1 MTTFPPSVQSRVVTD
16 EDVKRTYAADAGP
29 APREPSRDVPSA
41 YTVVRARDVAD
52 VVAVLQHAQAT
63 GTPVVPQGARTSR
76 VGGARATEG
85 CIVLNVEALDAIETV
100 DPVEGIAVVGP
111 GVVNANLKTAAAA
124 AGLFYGPDPA
134 STGTCTIGGNVA
146 TNAGGLCCL
155 KYGVTADWVTALDV
169 VLPGGEVMRTG
180 HRTAKGVTG
189 LDLTGL
195 LVGSEGTLGVVTRVV
210 TRLLPA
216 PDPAL
221 TALATFGS
229 LDDAVRAVV
238 TLRLDR
244 HRPSLLEI
252 LDRASLEAVQAF
264 GDYGFPADADA
275 VLLVQSDRP
284 GHAAEDVARYGE
296 LMTGTGALEVAVAE
310 DRQEADLLLQ
320 GRRVLS
326 TAIEALGS
334 RIAEDVCV
342 PVGRLG
348 DYVRGAA
355 EVSERLG
362 VRIPVSGHAGDGN
375 LHPSIV
381 YPAGDDDARRLAWGA
396 FDELMRLGLSL
407 GGTVAGEHGI
417 GSVKRRWFAA
427 EVGPREVE
435 RQRAIKAVF
444 DPSGIMNPEVVF
456 GGGRWATRPGST
468 ST

>member
-1 MTTFPPSVQSRVVTD
+1 MTD

-29 APREPSRDVPSA
+29 EPRDPGRDA
-41 YTVVRARDVAD
+41 DFEYTVVRARDVAD
-52 VVAVLQHAQAT
+52 VVAVLEHAEAT

-76 VGGARATEG
+76 VGGARATDG

-100 DPVEGIAVVGP
+100 DPLEGIAVVGP
-111 GVVNANLKTAAAA
+111 GVVNADLKAAAA
-124 AGLFYGPDPA
+124 EAGLFYGPDPA
-134 STGTCTIGGNVA
+134 STATCTIGGNVA

-180 HRTAKGVTG
+180 HRTFKGVAG
-189 LDLTGL
+189 YDLTGL
-195 LVGSEGTLGVVTRVV
+195 VVGSEGTLGVVTRVV
-210 TRLLPA
+210 TRLVPA

-229 LDDAVRAVV
+229 LDAALQGVV
-238 TLRLDR
+238 ALRLDR

-252 LDRASLEAVQAF
+252 MDAASIAAVEAF
-264 GDYGFPADADA
+264 GDFGFPAGCEA

-296 LMTGTGALEVAVAE
+296 LLTAAGAVDVAVAD
-310 DRQEADLLLQ
+310 DRQEAELLLQ

-326 TAIEALGS
+326 TAVEAMGA

-342 PVGRLG
+342 PVGRLA

-355 EVSERLG
+355 EVSGRFA

-381 YPAGDDDARRLAWGA
+381 YPYGDDEARGRAWEA

-417 GSVKRRWFAA
+417 GSVKRRWLVK
-427 EVGPREVE
+427 EVGPREVA
-435 RQRAIKAVF
+435 RQQAVKAVF
-444 DPSGIMNPEVVF
+444 DPSGIMNPEAVF
-456 GGGRWATRPGST
+456 GTRGPTGRTAGSN
-468 ST
+468 

>member
-1 MTTFPPSVQSRVVTD
+1 MATFPRSVQSRVVTD
-16 EDVKRTYAADAGP
+16 DDVKRTYAADAGP
-29 APREPSRDVPSA
+29 APREPARDVPSD

-52 VVAVLQHAQAT
+52 VVAVLEHAQAT

-100 DPVEGIAVVGP
+100 DPLEGIAVVGP
-111 GVVNANLKTAAAA
+111 GVVNAALKAAAA
-124 AGLFYGPDPA
+124 EAGLFYGPDPA
-134 STGTCTIGGNVA
+134 STATCTIGGNVA

-155 KYGVTADWVTALDV
+155 KYGVTADWVQALDV

-189 LDLTGL
+189 YDLTGL

-210 TRLLPA
+210 TRLVPA

-229 LDDAVRAVV
+229 LDAAVRGVAA
-238 TLRLDR
+238 LRLDR

-252 LDRASLEAVQAF
+252 LDRVSITAVQAF
-264 GDYGFPADADA
+264 GDYGFPADAAA

-284 GHAAEDVARYGE
+284 GHAGEDVARYGE
-296 LMTGTGALEVAVAE
+296 VLTAAGALEVAVAE

-326 TAIEALGS
+326 TAVEALGA

-342 PVGRLG
+342 PIGRLG

-355 EVSERLG
+355 EVSERFG
-362 VRIPVSGHAGDGN
+362 VPIPVSGHAGDGN

-381 YPAGDDDARRLAWGA
+381 YPHGDDEARRRAWGA

-417 GSVKRRWFAA
+417 GSVKRRWLVE
-427 EVGPREVE
+427 EVGVREIQ

-444 DPSGIMNPEVVF
+444 DPSGIMNPEAVF
-456 GGGRWATRPGST
+456 GGARRPVGTDRPGN
-468 ST
+468 